1 MLERTVE
8 IVKAG
13 LRELPPVEAPRQIR
27 PVLRFSRLP
36 DRALQTVAALLDTDA
51 DLRRRVLASLA
62 DDDALADI
70 GRTGV
75 LFVER
80 PAGWQDELDQLV
92 AAAVADSAKAGEEA
106 SDRRATRRLAAVEEE
121 TRVLSTALEA
131 ARAQVTEL
139 SGALAAERAAR
150 AMASADL
157 DEARARISQLERER
171 DAAHRRAAAVDR
183 DLAALRRELD
193 EERRD
198 RDAHAE
204 RAARRHVDDI
214 APAWRS
220 TLDEAAAAAQG
231 LLAALTQAAAALDA
245 VPAVPT
251 PDVKPA
257 EATSPTTQARRRP
270 APVPAGLMAESQE
283 TAEHLVRL
291 PGATLIID
299 GYNASLRA
307 WDDLPLEEQRW
318 RLVDAAE
325 ELAARTGAAITVVFD
340 GAAETASV
348 VPVRRR
354 HAIDVRF
361 TPSHIEADD
370 AILDLVDALPAA
382 RTVLVASDDRRVRA
396 GSERRG
402 ANVLTQRQ
410 LFGLLRRS

>member
-8 IVKAG
+8 LVKAG
-13 LRELPPVEAPRQIR
+13 LRESPPVEAPRQIR

-36 DRALQTVAALLDTDA
+36 DRALQTVASVLDTDIE
-51 DLRRRVLASLA
+51 LRQRVLAAFDA
-62 DDDALADI
+62 DASRADI

-80 PAGWQDELDQLV
+80 PEGWEDELDQLV
-92 AAAVADSAKAGEEA
+92 ATAVAHNAKAGEEA
-106 SDRRATRRLAAVEEE
+106 NDRRATRRLAAMEEE
-121 TRVLSTALEA
+121 ARVLSAALEA
-131 ARAQVTEL
+131 TRGQVAEL

-150 AMASADL
+150 AMASAEL

-171 DAAHRRAAAVDR
+171 DAAHRRAATVDR
-183 DLAALRRELD
+183 DLVALRRELD

-214 APAWRS
+214 APSWRA
-220 TLDEAAAAAQG
+220 TLDDAAAAARD
-231 LLAALTQAAAALDA
+231 LLGALSRAADALDA
-245 VPAVPT
+245 VPAVP
-251 PDVKPA
+251 PADVKPA
-257 EATSPTTQARRRP
+257 EATSATTQPRRRP
-270 APVPAGLMAESQE
+270 APVPAGLMADSPE

-291 PGATLIID
+291 PGVTLIID

-307 WDDLPLEEQRW
+307 WDDLPLEEQRR

-325 ELAARTGAAITVVFD
+325 ELAARTGATITVVFD
-340 GAAETASV
+340 GAADTASV

-354 HAIDVRF
+354 QAVDVRF

-410 LFGLLRRS
+410 LFGLLRRT